1 MKSYRRIMLGRKSAH
16 APACFAGGFIGID
29 FGLYEDLG
37 QKLPENWRDFN
48 HEFIPRVMAAGHSN
62 TKIGAGLACGFT
74 WTLCKGIQIGDIVL
88 SPDGSGAYRVG
99 EVTGNYFYSEGEI
112 LPHRRAV
119 HWLDKSIQRAD
130 MSEALKR
137 STGSIGTISDI
148 TGHAAEIETL
158 IGGTAASGPQL
169 SVNDETIED
178 AASFALEKHLEDF
191 LVQNW
196 AQTELGRDYDIF
208 AEDGETVGQQ
218 YPSDT
223 GPMDILAISKD
234 KKTLLVVELKK
245 GRASDNVVGQVQRYM
260 GFALQELAE
269 PGQTVKG
276 VIIALE
282 DDQRIRRALAVAPNI
297 AFYRYQISFKLLK
310 A

>member
-1 MKSYRRIMLGRKSAH
+1 MKSYRRIMLGRKSVH

-29 FGLYEDLG
+29 FGLYEDLS
-37 QKLPENWRDFN
+37 QQLPENWRDFN
-48 HEFIPRVMAAGHSN
+48 HEFIPRVMAAGHSH

-88 SPDGSGAYRVG
+88 SPDGTGGYRVG
-99 EVTGNYFYSEGEI
+99 EVTGNYFYAEGEI

-119 HWLDKSIQRAD
+119 HWRDKTIQRAD

-148 TGHAAEIETL
+148 TGYAAEVETL
-158 IGGTAASGPQL
+158 IVGTAASGPQL

-191 LVQNW
+191 LVLNW
-196 AQTELGRDYDIF
+196 AQTELGKDYDIF
-208 AEDGETVGQQ
+208 TEDGETVGQQ

>member
-1 MKSYRRIMLGRKSAH
+1 MKSYRRIMLGRKSIYA
-16 APACFAGGFIGID
+16 AACFAGGFIGID
-29 FGLYEDLG
+29 LGLYEDLTG
-37 QKLPENWRDFN
+37 QFPENWRDFN
-48 HEFIPRVMAAGHSN
+48 HAFIPRVMAAGHSN
-62 TKIGAGLACGFT
+62 SKIGAGLACGFT
-74 WTLCKGIQIGDIVL
+74 WTLCKGLQMGDIVL
-88 SPDGSGAYRVG
+88 SPDGSGVYRVG
-99 EVTGNYFYSEGEI
+99 EVTGNYFYAPDEV
-112 LPHRRAV
+112 LPHRRPV
-119 HWLDKSIQRAD
+119 HWHDKTINRAD
-130 MSEALKR
+130 MSDALKH

-148 TGHAAEIETL
+148 SSYAAEIEIL
-158 IGGTAASGPQL
+158 MGGGIPSGPKL

-191 LVQNW
+191 LVKNW
-196 AQTELGRDYDIF
+196 AQTELGREYDIF
-208 AEDGETVGQQ
+208 TEDGETVGQQ

-260 GFALQELAE
+260 GYALQELAE
-269 PGQTVKG
+269 PGQSVKG

-282 DDQRIRRALAVAPNI
+282 DDQRIRRALAVAPSI
-297 AFYRYQISFKLLK
+297 EFFRYQISFKLVK

>member
-1 MKSYRRIMLGRKSAH
+1 MKSYRRIMLGRKSVH

-29 FGLYEDLG
+29 FGLYEDLS
-37 QKLPENWRDFN
+37 QQLPENWRDFN

-74 WTLCKGIQIGDIVL
+74 WTLCKGLQIGDIVL
-88 SPDGSGAYRVG
+88 SPDGTGVYRVG
-99 EVTGNYFYSEGEI
+99 EVTGNYFYADGEI

-119 HWLDKSIQRAD
+119 HWLDKTIQRAD

-148 TGHAAEIETL
+148 TGYAAEIEAL
-158 IGGTAASGPQL
+158 IGGTTASGPRL

-208 AEDGETVGQQ
+208 TEDGETVGQQ

-269 PGQTVKG
+269 PSQTVKG

-297 AFYRYQISFKLLK
+297 DFYRYQISFKLLK
-310 A
+310 N